1 MIIRK
6 STQQDAADML
16 ELEHLVWTPETT
28 PGETHF
34 ENEAAYLLRNPAGSK
49 VVAEIDGK
57 VAGILGYRSPIP
69 VKANEHV
76 LVLDIAVHP
85 DFQKHGVGSALMDE
99 LFRIAKAENKEKIL
113 LRVLSNNEKA
123 IKFYTKLGFQVEGRL
138 HKEFI
143 LNGDYVDD
151 ILMAYFL

>member
-34 ENEAAYLLRNPAGSK
+34 ENDAAYLLRNPAGSK

-57 VAGILGYRSPIP
+57 IAGILGYHSPIP
-69 VKANEHV
+69 VPANKHV
-76 LVLDIAVHP
+76 LTLDIAVHP
-85 DFQKHGVGSALMDE
+85 DFQKNGVGSALMDE
-99 LFRIAKAENKEKIL
+99 LFRIAKAENKEKLL